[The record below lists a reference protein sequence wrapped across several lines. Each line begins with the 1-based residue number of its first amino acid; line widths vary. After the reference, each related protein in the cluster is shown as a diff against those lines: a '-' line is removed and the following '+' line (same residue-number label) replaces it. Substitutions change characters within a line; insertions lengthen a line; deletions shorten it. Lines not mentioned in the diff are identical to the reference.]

1 MLARPLQVG
10 TGEVVTVRYIPTLS
24 NRIGPDIL
32 VDCRGFA
39 SIIGFHIFRNLLE
52 IDFSQ
57 IRKYLII
64 NHLNTSCGVINKFL
78 TNFDDFRA
86 VYLFGIQIDIE

>member
-1 MLARPLQVG
+1 V
-10 TGEVVTVRYIPTLS
+10 E
-24 NRIGPDIL
+24 
-32 VDCRGFA
+32 CRGFA

-64 NHLNTSCGVINKFL
+64 NYLNALCGVVNKFL
-78 TNFDDFRA
+78 TNFNDCKD
-86 VYLFGIQIDIE
+86 VYLFGIQLDME